1 MKTRTTCGK
10 VMDMV
15 NAYGLD
21 KLKPVLS
28 DLFQSWC
35 EENHRQ
41 PFCYH
46 SVMDWRDTECVI
58 DMDDYAYAQ
67 ISSFPVFGRC
77 A

>member
-28 DLFQSWC
+28 D
-35 EENHRQ
+35 
-41 PFCYH
+41 
-46 SVMDWRDTECVI
+46 
-58 DMDDYAYAQ
+58 
-67 ISSFPVFGRC
+67 FPKLVRREPPP
-77 A
+77 AVLLP